1 MSSIVNETCF
11 VIGNG
16 ESRKIFGSLERLE
29 GKGTVYGCNAIYRDW
44 PNLCSK
50 IFAVNEEMY
59 QEIIAAKST
68 ENFSA
73 EIVGPEQISD
83 WNYRVEGD
91 PSHPMPDG
99 LKIYR
104 IWQGGDATKGKIK
117 TLDFCHSRGSGCSAV
132 LDAAESGFKHIFII
146 GFDILGASQWEKE
159 DGTMSR
165 RQNNIYKNTS
175 NYPDRYNMKAYL
187 KYEWMYQLTQIT
199 RRFPYTQFYFINR
212 KEYITGN
219 SYLPYYMNYSK
230 KNFWGASYAE
240 LQKFLDNP
248 TVSTINCFNWL
259 QTP

>member
-1 MSSIVNETCF
+1 MSIVDQTCY

-16 ESRKIFGSLERLE
+16 ESRKIFGNLERLA

-50 IFAVNEEMY
+50 IFAVNREMY
-59 QEIIAAKST
+59 DEMVEAK
-68 ENFSA
+68 NKGGLPA
-73 EIVGPEQISD
+73 EIVGREDVSD
-83 WNYRVEGD
+83 WNYLVDGD
-91 PSHPMPDG
+91 PTHPMPDG

-104 IWQGGDATKGKIK
+104 TWQGGDASKGIIRS
-117 TLDFCHSRGSGCSAV
+117 LDFSQSKGSGCSAV
-132 LDAAESGFKHIFII
+132 LDAAESGFKNIFII
-146 GFDILGASQWEKE
+146 AFDILGAQQWEKNG
-159 DGTMSR
+159 GTMSR
-165 RQNNIYKNTS
+165 LQNNIYKNTS

-199 RRFPYTQFYFINR
+199 RRFPDTQFYFINR

-219 SYLPYYMNYSK
+219 TYLPYYMNYSK
-230 KNFWGASYAE
+230 KNFYGASYAE

-248 TVSTINCFNWL
+248 NETTINNFNWL

>member
-1 MSSIVNETCF
+1 MNITDQTCY

-16 ESRKIFGSLERLE
+16 ESRKIFGSLERLA

-50 IFAVNEEMY
+50 IFAVNREMY
-59 QEIIAAKST
+59 DEMVEAK
-68 ENFSA
+68 NKGGLPA
-73 EIVGPEQISD
+73 EIVGREDVSD
-83 WNYRVEGD
+83 WNYLVDGD
-91 PSHPMPDG
+91 PTHPMPDG

-104 IWQGGDATKGKIK
+104 TWQGGDASKGIIRS
-117 TLDFCHSRGSGCSAV
+117 LDFSQSKGSGCSAV
-132 LDAAESGFKHIFII
+132 LDAAESGFKNIFII
-146 GFDILGASQWEKE
+146 AFDILGAQQWEKNG
-159 DGTMSR
+159 GTMSR
-165 RQNNIYKNTS
+165 LQNNIYKNTS

-199 RRFPYTQFYFINR
+199 RRFPDTQFYFINR

-219 SYLPYYMNYSK
+219 TYLPYYMNYSK
-230 KNFWGASYAE
+230 KNFYGASYAE

-248 TVSTINCFNWL
+248 NETTINNFNWL

>member
-1 MSSIVNETCF
+1 MSITDQTCY

-16 ESRKIFGSLERLE
+16 ESRKIFGNLERLV

-59 QEIIAAKST
+59 QEILVAKR
-68 ENFSA
+68 EQNFSA
-73 EIVGPEQISD
+73 QIVGPQDISK
-83 WNYRVEGD
+83 WNYLVDGD
-91 PSHPMPDG
+91 PTHFMPDG

-104 IWQGGDATKGKIK
+104 TWQGGDASKGTIRS
-117 TLDFCHSRGSGCSAV
+117 LDFSQSKGSGCSAV

-146 GFDILGASQWEKE
+146 GFDIIGARQWERT
-159 DGTMSR
+159 DGIASR
-165 RQNNIYKNTS
+165 KQNNIYANTR
-175 NYPDRYNMKAYL
+175 NYPTRTNMKAYL
-187 KYEWMYQLTQIT
+187 KFEWMYQLTQIT
-199 RRFPYTQFYFINR
+199 RRFPDIMFYFINR
-212 KEYITGN
+212 TENINYNG
-219 SYLPYYMNYSK
+219 YLPHYMNYSK

-248 TVSTINCFNWL
+248 SETTIHKFNWL